1 MMSAA
6 IGRGFNLGNAL
17 EAAVEGEGGMVI
29 QDHYFKIIADAGFTS
44 IRLPVTWSAHSM
56 TVPPFYI
63 EAAFFER
70 VDHVIQEALK
80 NGLIVILNDHH
91 FDELNA
97 DPQAYKGWLIALW
110 EQIARHYK
118 DYPDEL
124 YFEIL
129 NEPHGEFN
137 THPEW
142 WNSLAAEALAVI
154 RNLNPYR
161 MTVIG
166 PINWNSINS
175 LPTLELPKEDQSLIA
190 TFHFYDPFQF
200 THQGAEWAGEEAQS
214 WLGTKW
220 SGTLDQ
226 RNAVTAQLD
235 KAVKWAEEQGRP
247 LYLGE
252 FGAYSKAD
260 DNSRY
265 VWTDFVARSAEKRHI
280 SWTYWEFGAGF
291 GAYDREARAWRPLIL
306 RALMP
311 GG

>member
-1 MMSAA
+1 
-6 IGRGFNLGNAL
+6 
-17 EAAVEGEGGMVI
+17 
-29 QDHYFKIIADAGFTS
+29 
-44 IRLPVTWSAHSM
+44 
-56 TVPPFYI
+56 
-63 EAAFFER
+63 
-70 VDHVIQEALK
+70 
-80 NGLIVILNDHH
+80 
-91 FDELNA
+91 
-97 DPQAYKGWLIALW
+97 
-110 EQIARHYK
+110 
-118 DYPDEL
+118 
-124 YFEIL
+124 
-129 NEPHGEFN
+129 
-137 THPEW
+137 
-142 WNSLAAEALAVI
+142 LAVI
-154 RNLNPYR
+154 RTLNPYR

-166 PINWNSINS
+166 AINLNSINS
-175 LPTLELPKEDQSLIA
+175 LPTLELPEDDHSLIA

-235 KAVKWAEEQGRP
+235 KAVRWAEAQGRP

-265 VWTDFVARSAEKRHI
+265 VWTDFVARSAEKRNI

-291 GAYDREARAWRPLIL
+291 GAYDRKVRAWRPLIL